1 MDKALCD
8 QVIAIVRQ
16 VAAFIQ
22 QCRSQWPSLNTEYK
36 GFNDLVS
43 YVDRE
48 AEKRITGALSRLLP
62 EAGFLAEENTVAFE
76 SRDLIWIVDPLD
88 GTTNYL
94 HGVPCYSVSI
104 ALMAAGEVQ
113 LGVVHEINLNETFYS
128 WKGSQG
134 AWMNGEKIKVSSVS
148 QLRESLL
155 ATGFPYTD
163 FSRLQEYLQMFD
175 YCLRHTHGLRR
186 PGSAAVDLVYTA
198 AGRYDGF
205 FEYGLHAWDVAAG
218 AFLVQQ
224 AGGRVSDFNGTS
236 NFIFGKEI
244 IACTSGIYDEFLK
257 VIYHFFGQKSNRAAD

>member
-1 MDKALCD
+1 MDKVLCD
-8 QVIAIVRQ
+8 QVIAIVREA
-16 VAAFIQ
+16 AAFIQ
-22 QCRSQWPSLNTEYK
+22 QCRSQWPAMNTEYK

-43 YVDRE
+43 FVDRE
-48 AEKRITGALSRLLP
+48 SEKRITDALSRLLP

-76 SRDLIWIVDPLD
+76 SRDLLWIVDPLD

-104 ALMAAGEVQ
+104 ALMAEQEIQ

-128 WKGSQG
+128 WKGSHG
-134 AWMNGEKIKVSSVS
+134 AWMNGEKIQTSSVS
-148 QLRESLL
+148 QLKESLI

-163 FSRLQEYLQMFD
+163 FSRLQEYMQVFEH
-175 YCLRHTHGLRR
+175 CLRHTHGLRR

-224 AGGRVSDFNGTS
+224 AGGRVSDFNGTHH
-236 NFIFGKEI
+236 FVFGKEI
-244 IACTSGIYDEFLK
+244 LACAPGIYDEFLK
-257 VIYHFFGQKSNRAAD
+257 VISCYFQSKKTKAAD